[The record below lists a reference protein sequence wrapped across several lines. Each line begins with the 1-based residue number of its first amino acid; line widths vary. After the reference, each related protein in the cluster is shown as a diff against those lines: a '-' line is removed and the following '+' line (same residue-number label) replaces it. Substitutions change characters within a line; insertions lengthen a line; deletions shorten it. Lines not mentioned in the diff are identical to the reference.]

1 MRSVSKYSKYSKYL
15 KWLILIIIVILLGML
30 VLTTKNN
37 LTSLVPS
44 SSNFSTIENLQASM
58 SRFGAVDHSGQSK
71 FFIKFSYT
79 TPSTITPAT
88 TYYPIFYLLDYYVN
102 KRATPLVGIPDP
114 NIYKLHPG
122 VTELLAQYYLTQS
135 YAPVIRRSSNSDEH
149 DQFYTKLGSNYNTPS
164 SMVSSTNVSGSINE
178 NSGGSENNKIYLL
191 DITKFNNSNIQ
202 SGDKFWF
209 GIALQ
214 GTLTRAWDTNN
225 LLPNVYGNFKY
236 VQITAA
242 DPVDTVSMNI
252 ITQGGLLGGVPSQID
267 FNFS

>member
-30 VLTTKNN
+30 VLNTKNN

-58 SRFGAVDHSGQSK
+58 SRFTNTDHSGQSK

-79 TPSTITPAT
+79 TPSTITTETAGF
-88 TYYPIFYLLDYYVN
+88 PIFYLLNFKDN
-102 KRATPLVGIPDP
+102 SGNDITNP
-114 NIYKLHPG
+114 NNNKLHPD
-122 VTELLAQYYLTQS
+122 VNELLAQYYLTQP

-164 SMVSSTNVSGSINE
+164 NTVSGSINE
-178 NSGGSENNKIYLL
+178 DGGGSENNKIYLL
-191 DITKFNNSNIQ
+191 DITKFNNTNIR

-209 GIALQ
+209 GLALQ
-214 GTLTRAWDTNN
+214 GTVTRAWDTNN
-225 LLPNVYGNFKY
+225 LLPYVYGNFKY
-236 VQITAA
+236 VQIIAA

-252 ITQGGLLGGVPSQID
+252 ITQGGLGVVPSEID
-267 FNFS
+267 FNFP